1 MPYLI
6 GIILAVAVGALGTLV
21 RYDRD
26 RAYYATILMVV
37 ACFYALFAVMG
48 SSSRALLVESIGITG
63 FFVVAAAGFR
73 SSMWLVAAGLV
84 GHGVFDAFH
93 HRLIANPGVP
103 AWWPAF
109 CGSFDVAAGIYLA
122 FLLRH
127 RNQRD
132 RPAHST

>member
-1 MPYLI
+1 MPYLV

-26 RAYYATILMVV
+26 RAYYSTILMVV

-48 SSSRALLVESIGITG
+48 GSSRALLVESIGIAG

-73 SSMWLVAAGLV
+73 GSMWLVAAGLV

-122 FLLRH
+122 FLLR
-127 RNQRD
+127 RRDQGD
-132 RPAHST
+132 RPAHSS

>member
-1 MPYLI
+1 LPYLV
-6 GIILAVAVGALGTLV
+6 GIILAVAVGVLGTLV

-26 RAYYATILMVV
+26 RAYYSTILMVV

-48 SSSRALLVESIGITG
+48 GSSRALLVESIGITG

-73 SSMWLVAAGLV
+73 GSMWLVAAGLV

-122 FLLRH
+122 LLLR
-127 RNQRD
+127 R
-132 RPAHST
+132 RPA

>member
-6 GIILAVAVGALGTLV
+6 GIVLALAVGALGTLV

-26 RAYYATILMVV
+26 RAYYSTILMVV

-48 SSSRALLVESIGITG
+48 GSSRALLVESIGITG
-63 FFVVAAAGFR
+63 FFVLAAVGFR
-73 SSMWLVAAGLV
+73 RSMWLVAAGLV

-122 FLLRH
+122 FLLR
-127 RNQRD
+127 RD
-132 RPAHST
+132 RPAHSP